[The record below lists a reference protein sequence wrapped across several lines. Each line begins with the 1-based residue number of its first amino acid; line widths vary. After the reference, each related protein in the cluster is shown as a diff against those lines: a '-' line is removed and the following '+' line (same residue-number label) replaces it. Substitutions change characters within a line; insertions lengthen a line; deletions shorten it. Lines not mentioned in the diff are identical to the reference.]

1 MAATPKKQQK
11 VKIDYN
17 IDKEIYDDFVRMAS
31 RKGFAPNVIVERMM
45 KKYNETG
52 QA

>member
-1 MAATPKKQQK
+1 MAATNKAPQK

-17 IDKEIYDDFVRMAS
+17 IDKQVYDDFMRMCS
-31 RKGFAPNVIVERMM
+31 KKGFAPNVIIGRLMQ
-45 KKYNETG
+45 KYNESG